1 MNIWKEF
8 HFLMRPET
16 FVHVIYVR
24 KKKKTNFFKSNQILP
39 KEINAMNI
47 LRKLTFNCLFF
58 FFFFSHPK
66 LKLEGFYFD
75 VSVFCHHMYNFKME
89 LEEFCTFFD
98 LSFDMSPSLFF
109 PSFFWPF
116 FFHRERKRKSERERE

>member
-1 MNIWKEF
+1 
-8 HFLMRPET
+8 MRPET

-58 FFFFSHPK
+58 FIFFSHPK

-109 PSFFWPF
+109 FLLSSDHFFPQGEKEKERA
-116 FFHRERKRKSERERE
+116 RENRR